1 MPIATVNPANGE
13 TLKTYE
19 AMGEE
24 ELERRLQLAEAT
36 FRTYRTTS
44 FAERARL
51 LTKAADLL
59 DEDQGEIARVMTTER
74 GKPVKQARAEA
85 AKCAKAM
92 RWYAEHAEEL
102 LADEEPPER
111 AVKDSGASRV
121 RARYRPL
128 GPV

>member
-13 TLKTYE
+13 TIKTYE
-19 AMGEE
+19 PMDEE

-44 FAERARL
+44 FAERAAL
-51 LTKAADLL
+51 LERAADLL
-59 DEDQGEIARVMTTER
+59 DEDQADIGRVMTTEM

-92 RWYAEHAEEL
+92 RWYAAHAEAL
-102 LADEEPPER
+102 LADEEPDP
-111 AVKDSGASRV
+111 
-121 RARYRPL
+121 PT
-128 GPV
+128 